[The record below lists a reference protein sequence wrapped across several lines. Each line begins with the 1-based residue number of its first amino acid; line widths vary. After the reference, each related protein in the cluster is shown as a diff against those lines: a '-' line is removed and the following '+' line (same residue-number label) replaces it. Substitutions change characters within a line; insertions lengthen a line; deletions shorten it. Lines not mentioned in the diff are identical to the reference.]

1 LLGTLAYTF
10 ARIGAVVNLK
20 VEDCFQTVKR
30 SMIRFREKDG
40 KETVLP
46 VNHKLEELL
55 HRYLEISGL
64 KNRSNAPLF
73 PIALDK
79 TRKLGNRPATRIDT
93 ARMLKRRLKEGF
105 HRIIRPFTCPF
116 VISRPHPA
124 VTLERR
130 AWAVGCGVEN
140 ARAMTGRVGGIAG

>member
-73 PIALDK
+73 PIDAK
-79 TRKLGNRPATRIDT
+79 TREPPGDANRYSQNAQTPAQ
-93 ARMLKRRLKEGF
+93 RRFPQDYSAVHLP
-105 HRIIRPFTCPF
+105 IRDLAP
-116 VISRPHPA
+116 SSSGYA
-124 VTLERR
+124 
-130 AWAVGCGVEN
+130 
-140 ARAMTGRVGGIAG
+140 